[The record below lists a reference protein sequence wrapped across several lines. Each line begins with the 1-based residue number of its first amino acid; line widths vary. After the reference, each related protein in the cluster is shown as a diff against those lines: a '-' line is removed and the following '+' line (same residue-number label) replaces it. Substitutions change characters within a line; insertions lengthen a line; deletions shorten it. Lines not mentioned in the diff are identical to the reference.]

1 MKAVFDFTK
10 ISQFEVQGNPF
21 NYSACFLPMMGKPFI
36 QHILE
41 YVERLG
47 IREWEIFL
55 SNSAS
60 EVEKFIGDGE
70 RWGAKISYHLL
81 RDREKV
87 LSRLSDELLGGMNE
101 LFLFCNEEFLP
112 FITKEHLLVEQS
124 FYSLSDIDTGWRIST
139 LASLGS
145 ELAVTKVEALNIV
158 SASDYLDSIEKVFAN
173 KGEGLV
179 VFGKE
184 IREGI
189 WSGPGTRI
197 PSTSTLVAPVYL
209 GSQVRIDEQSIIGP
223 NVEISNGCIIG
234 GNSFIKGSSILTG
247 SFVGKNLDVN
257 GCIVNQNNI
266 LNARLNAVY
275 SAADDM
281 LVTSVEQSQ
290 GSSDSVSVSIG
301 SRLLALLL
309 LILTLPIFL
318 TLSLIV
324 KKRYRH
330 TVVSIPQ
337 RETDFSHV
345 KTQDIPILRR
355 RSDTTGNLWKH
366 ILWHMIPNLYLIVCK
381 KARFFGIPYKTI
393 HEYEQ
398 LSLEWKELYLH
409 SIPGLISEA
418 DILYDTYPDDQMLF
432 ACEMYYHVMDSRSYN
447 LVLLGKYLKRLFT
460 NKVQ

>member
-60 EVEKFIGDGE
+60 EVEKFVGDGE
-70 RWGAKISYHLL
+70 RWGVKITYHLL
-81 RDREKV
+81 RDGGKV
-87 LSRLSDELLGGMNE
+87 LSRLSDELLGGGHE
-101 LFLFCNEEFLP
+101 LFLFCNEVFLP
-112 FITKEHLLVEQS
+112 FITKKQLLEEQS
-124 FYSLSDIDTGWRIST
+124 FHSLTDQDTGWRICT
-139 LASLGS
+139 PVSLKS
-145 ELAVTKVEALNIV
+145 DLAVVKVETLNII

-275 SAADDM
+275 SASDDM

-290 GSSDSVSVSIG
+290 GSSDSVPVSIG
-301 SRLLALLL
+301 SRILALLL
-309 LILTLPIFL
+309 LILTLPIL
-318 TLSLIV
+318 LVLSLITR
-324 KKRYRH
+324 KRYRH
-330 TVVSIPQ
+330 TIVSIPQ
-337 RETDFSHV
+337 SKADFSNV
-345 KTQDIPILRR
+345 NTQEIPILRR
-355 RSDTTGNLWKH
+355 RSDTSGNLWKH
-366 ILWHMIPNLYLIVCK
+366 IIWHMIPNLYLVVNK
-381 KARFFGIPYKTI
+381 KARFFGIPYKTV

-398 LSLEWKELYLH
+398 LSSQWKELYLH
-409 SIPGLISEA
+409 SVPGLISEA
-418 DILYDTYPDDQMLF
+418 DILYETYPEDQMLF

-447 LVLLGKYLKRLFT
+447 FALFRKYINRLFT
-460 NKVQ
+460 NKAQ